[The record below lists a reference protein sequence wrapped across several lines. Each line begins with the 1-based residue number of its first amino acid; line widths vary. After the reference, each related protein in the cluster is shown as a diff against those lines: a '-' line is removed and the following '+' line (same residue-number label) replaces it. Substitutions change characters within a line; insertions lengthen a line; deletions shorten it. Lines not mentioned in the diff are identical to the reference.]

1 MIVEELAQRIRT
13 QVTGLTVY
21 THAVPAVTPPDRY
34 VVVQAA
40 APVIDSDDLG
50 YTQTTREHSVW
61 VRSFATDKGTRDEQ
75 VAVSRC
81 AWAAEKSDEAL
92 SRYRLNGWVPRHDA
106 SSPARRDDDQPD
118 KTVAYASSVWTFR
131 TA

>member
-1 MIVEELAQRIRT
+1 MIADDVAARIRS

-21 THAVPAVTPPDRY
+21 AHAVPNVTPPRRY

-40 APVIDSDDLG
+40 APTIDSDDLG
-50 YTQTTREHSVW
+50 TSQTTREHSVW
-61 VRSFATDKGTRDEQ
+61 VRTFSSDDDDDQ
-75 VAVSRC
+75 VAVNEC
-81 AWAAEKSDEAL
+81 AWAAEKADAAL
-92 SRYRLNGWVPRHDA
+92 ARWRVNGWLPLQTA

-118 KTVAYASSVWTFR
+118 KRVAYASSVWTIR